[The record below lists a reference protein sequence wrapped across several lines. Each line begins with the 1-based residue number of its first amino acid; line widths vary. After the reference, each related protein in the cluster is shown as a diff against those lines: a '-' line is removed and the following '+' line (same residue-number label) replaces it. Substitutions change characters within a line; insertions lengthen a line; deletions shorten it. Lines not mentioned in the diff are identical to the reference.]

1 MSKFE
6 KVSRFFHYNRWG
18 FQYFNKWKKH
28 TRDICDEKNKTK
40 DKTKDERRN
49 RADIFT
55 ECIYLKRFHN
65 QMEMYFNE
73 TNKRIRICG
82 SAVHF
87 RTNSSFLKWTYPLAV
102 SLLSRSIHQNGS
114 DGAFNNLFTK
124 ILILDFIQ
132 MWSFLEH
139 FESLHICTGKV
150 YFAGSLQTGLIEYR
164 DV

>member
-1 MSKFE
+1 MK
-6 KVSRFFHYNRWG
+6 KTHKGYLR
-18 FQYFNKWKKH
+18 WKK
-28 TRDICDEKNKTK
+28 TKQKTK
-40 DKTKDERRN
+40 RKMRDETGLTFSLN
-49 RADIFT
+49 AFIW
-55 ECIYLKRFHN
+55 FHN

-73 TNKRIRICG
+73 TNKRIWICG

-102 SLLSRSIHQNGS
+102 SLLSRSIHQNES

-150 YFAGSLQTGLIEYR
+150 YFAVRLQTGMIQYR